1 MFHGDLMTLKFRVIF
16 VLALLSSVLMIAWR
30 LFVPID
36 AFQKSAPIIVDISKS
51 RSPIKNNTPPVFQ
64 EKLPLPAVVPTA
76 QIIVPTMVSLPKAEP
91 TPQIIAPTKEIE
103 LVNLEL
109 PLPSQAKANSYSAP
123 SYSNNVNTNKEVLPR
138 PKDKT
143 VNEKTESVTAPLFP
157 IFPGTESKKTNTFL
171 KTFQKA
177 DRNSINATKVF
188 QEKKTIQVEILAPQ
202 VNTSVNADPNVV
214 KPSPK
219 IISSHKEIKLLN
231 QNVGMPLNTTF
242 ENYPIQNN
250 NNDLID
256 KTEAPSAPDDKTVN
270 EKTGIATATLFP
282 IFPATESK
290 KTDGLP
296 IPYLME
302 DPNVINAGHNHQI
315 TLGIDGEI
323 ILVQGCSSCGK
334 GTIGSGGGLGAGGSH
349 LSGGA
354 VNCGPEGCTP
364 GRHNCYPW
372 EHNKTFAGRMAGA
385 MYEALCC
392 PDPCYEGKWIP
403 LADSAFYSDSIRP
416 ISQQK
421 LRWDI
426 GRNLVNP
433 TRNAYMFAPN
443 PIFPYPVQSL
453 NYNDVYIST
462 EIATGGFSILSD
474 ISYRTLSIDPSEGG
488 GAFGDMMIGTKSL
501 LFDTE
506 LIQIAMEFKTFLPTG
521 NFTAGFGT
529 GHVSLEPSLLVCLK
543 LKEKTYLQGQVSE
556 WIPLGSTTPPVG
568 TAGSLLHA
576 HLSLN
581 HVLHE
586 VNPDIPIIGT
596 LEYSGYYF
604 QAGGNQ
610 DVSSIPTG
618 SITTSSSTTPATN
631 NFYASSSSG
640 SSSGTSVTTPSL
652 PFSNSSGI
660 SYQYIG
666 PGLRMFMGSHY
677 DMGVGA
683 QFALSGNNRFAEQ
696 LYRVEFRLRY

>member
-1 MFHGDLMTLKFRVIF
+1 MTLKFRVIF
-16 VLALLSSVLMIAWR
+16 VLVLLSSVLMIAWR
-30 LFVPID
+30 LFAPID
-36 AFQKSAPIIVDISKS
+36 AFQKSAPLIVDISKS

-64 EKLPLPAVVPTA
+64 EKLPLPAVVPA
-76 QIIVPTMVSLPKAEP
+76 VQIIVPPIVTLLKVEP
-91 TPQIIAPTKEIE
+91 IPQIIEPTKKIE

-123 SYSNNVNTNKEVLPR
+123 SYSNNVITNKEVLPR
-138 PKDKT
+138 PEDKAAS
-143 VNEKTESVTAPLFP
+143 EKTELVTAP
-157 IFPGTESKKTNTFL
+157 
-171 KTFQKA
+171 
-177 DRNSINATKVF
+177 
-188 QEKKTIQVEILAPQ
+188 
-202 VNTSVNADPNVV
+202 
-214 KPSPK
+214 
-219 IISSHKEIKLLN
+219 
-231 QNVGMPLNTTF
+231 
-242 ENYPIQNN
+242 
-250 NNDLID
+250 
-256 KTEAPSAPDDKTVN
+256 
-270 EKTGIATATLFP
+270 LFP

-296 IPYLME
+296 TPFLME

-315 TLGIDGEI
+315 TLGADGEI

-349 LSGGA
+349 LSGGSA
-354 VNCGPEGCTP
+354 TCGPEGCTP

-443 PIFPYPVQSL
+443 PIFPYPVKSL

-610 DVSSIPTG
+610 DVSTIPTG
-618 SITTSSSTTPATN
+618 SSSTSSSSTTPATN

-652 PFSNSSGI
+652 PFSYSSGI

>member
-1 MFHGDLMTLKFRVIF
+1 MTLKFRIIF
-16 VLALLSSVLMIAWR
+16 VLVLLSSVLMIAWR
-30 LFVPID
+30 IFAPID
-36 AFQKSAPIIVDISKS
+36 AFQKSAPLIVDISKS

-64 EKLPLPAVVPTA
+64 EKLPLTAVVPAT

-91 TPQIIAPTKEIE
+91 IPQIIEPTKKIE

-123 SYSNNVNTNKEVLPR
+123 SYSNKVITNKEVLPR
-138 PKDKT
+138 PKEKT
-143 VNEKTESVTAPLFP
+143 VNEKTELVTAP
-157 IFPGTESKKTNTFL
+157 
-171 KTFQKA
+171 
-177 DRNSINATKVF
+177 
-188 QEKKTIQVEILAPQ
+188 
-202 VNTSVNADPNVV
+202 
-214 KPSPK
+214 
-219 IISSHKEIKLLN
+219 
-231 QNVGMPLNTTF
+231 
-242 ENYPIQNN
+242 
-250 NNDLID
+250 
-256 KTEAPSAPDDKTVN
+256 
-270 EKTGIATATLFP
+270 LFP

>member
-1 MFHGDLMTLKFRVIF
+1 MTLKFRVIF
-16 VLALLSSVLMIAWR
+16 VLVLLSSVLMIAWR
-30 LFVPID
+30 LFAPID
-36 AFQKSAPIIVDISKS
+36 AFQKSAPLIVDISKS

-64 EKLPLPAVVPTA
+64 EKLPLPAVVPAA
-76 QIIVPTMVSLPKAEP
+76 QIIVPPIVTLLKVEP
-91 TPQIIAPTKEIE
+91 IPQIIEPTKKIE

-109 PLPSQAKANSYSAP
+109 PLPSTAKANSYSAP
-123 SYSNNVNTNKEVLPR
+123 SYSNNVITNKEVLPR
-138 PKDKT
+138 PEDKAAS
-143 VNEKTESVTAPLFP
+143 EKTELVTAP
-157 IFPGTESKKTNTFL
+157 
-171 KTFQKA
+171 
-177 DRNSINATKVF
+177 
-188 QEKKTIQVEILAPQ
+188 
-202 VNTSVNADPNVV
+202 
-214 KPSPK
+214 
-219 IISSHKEIKLLN
+219 
-231 QNVGMPLNTTF
+231 
-242 ENYPIQNN
+242 
-250 NNDLID
+250 
-256 KTEAPSAPDDKTVN
+256 
-270 EKTGIATATLFP
+270 LFP

-296 IPYLME
+296 TPFLME

-315 TLGIDGEI
+315 TLGADGEI

-349 LSGGA
+349 FSGGG

-421 LRWDI
+421 LRLDI

-453 NYNDVYIST
+453 NYNDVYLST
-462 EIATGGFSILSD
+462 EIATGGFSVLSD

-521 NFTAGFGT
+521 NFTRGFGT

-586 VNPDIPIIGT
+586 V
-596 LEYSGYYF
+596 
-604 QAGGNQ
+604 
-610 DVSSIPTG
+610 
-618 SITTSSSTTPATN
+618 
-631 NFYASSSSG
+631 
-640 SSSGTSVTTPSL
+640 
-652 PFSNSSGI
+652 
-660 SYQYIG
+660 
-666 PGLRMFMGSHY
+666 
-677 DMGVGA
+677 
-683 QFALSGNNRFAEQ
+683 
-696 LYRVEFRLRY
+696 

>member
-1 MFHGDLMTLKFRVIF
+1 MTLKFRVIF
-16 VLALLSSVLMIAWR
+16 VLVLLSSVLMIAWR
-30 LFVPID
+30 LFAPID
-36 AFQKSAPIIVDISKS
+36 AVQKSAPLIVDISKS

-64 EKLPLPAVVPTA
+64 EKLPLPAVVPAA
-76 QIIVPTMVSLPKAEP
+76 QIIVPPIVTLLKVEP
-91 TPQIIAPTKEIE
+91 IPQIIEPTKKIE

-123 SYSNNVNTNKEVLPR
+123 SYSNNVITNKEVLPR
-138 PKDKT
+138 PKEKA
-143 VNEKTESVTAPLFP
+143 VNEKTELVTAPLFP
-157 IFPGTESKKTNTFL
+157 IFP
-171 KTFQKA
+171 A
-177 DRNSINATKVF
+177 I
-188 QEKKTIQVEILAPQ
+188 
-202 VNTSVNADPNVV
+202 
-214 KPSPK
+214 
-219 IISSHKEIKLLN
+219 
-231 QNVGMPLNTTF
+231 
-242 ENYPIQNN
+242 
-250 NNDLID
+250 
-256 KTEAPSAPDDKTVN
+256 
-270 EKTGIATATLFP
+270 
-282 IFPATESK
+282 ESK

-296 IPYLME
+296 TPFLME

-315 TLGIDGEI
+315 TLGADGEI

-349 LSGGA
+349 LSGGSA
-354 VNCGPEGCTP
+354 TCGPEGCTP

-443 PIFPYPVQSL
+443 PIFPYPVKSL

-610 DVSSIPTG
+610 DVSTIPTG
-618 SITTSSSTTPATN
+618 SSSTSSSTTPATN

-652 PFSNSSGI
+652 PFSYSSGI

>member
-1 MFHGDLMTLKFRVIF
+1 
-16 VLALLSSVLMIAWR
+16 MIAWR
-30 LFVPID
+30 LFAPID
-36 AFQKSAPIIVDISKS
+36 AFQKSAPIFVDISKS

-64 EKLPLPAVVPTA
+64 EKLPLPDVVPAA
-76 QIIVPTMVSLPKAEP
+76 QIIVPTMVILPKVEP
-91 TPQIIAPTKEIE
+91 IPQIIEPTKKIE

-123 SYSNNVNTNKEVLPR
+123 SYSNNVITNKEVLPR
-138 PKDKT
+138 PKEKA
-143 VNEKTESVTAPLFP
+143 VNEKTELVTAPLFP
-157 IFPGTESKKTNTFL
+157 IFP
-171 KTFQKA
+171 A
-177 DRNSINATKVF
+177 I
-188 QEKKTIQVEILAPQ
+188 
-202 VNTSVNADPNVV
+202 
-214 KPSPK
+214 
-219 IISSHKEIKLLN
+219 
-231 QNVGMPLNTTF
+231 
-242 ENYPIQNN
+242 
-250 NNDLID
+250 
-256 KTEAPSAPDDKTVN
+256 
-270 EKTGIATATLFP
+270 
-282 IFPATESK
+282 ESK

-296 IPYLME
+296 TPFLME

-315 TLGIDGEI
+315 TLGADGEI

-349 LSGGA
+349 LSGGSA
-354 VNCGPEGCTP
+354 TCGPEGCTP

-610 DVSSIPTG
+610 DVSTIPTG
-618 SITTSSSTTPATN
+618 SSSTSSSSTTPATN

-652 PFSNSSGI
+652 PFSYSSGI

>member
-1 MFHGDLMTLKFRVIF
+1 VFHGDLMTLKFRVIF
-16 VLALLSSVLMIAWR
+16 VLVLLSSVLMIAWR
-30 LFVPID
+30 LFAPID
-36 AFQKSAPIIVDISKS
+36 AVQKSALLIVDISKS

-64 EKLPLPAVVPTA
+64 EKLTLPAVVPAA

-103 LVNLEL
+103 LVNLKL

-123 SYSNNVNTNKEVLPR
+123 SYSNNVIANKEVLPR
-138 PKDKT
+138 PKEKAA
-143 VNEKTESVTAPLFP
+143 NEKTELVTAPLFP
-157 IFPGTESKKTNTFL
+157 IFPGTESKKT
-171 KTFQKA
+171 
-177 DRNSINATKVF
+177 
-188 QEKKTIQVEILAPQ
+188 
-202 VNTSVNADPNVV
+202 
-214 KPSPK
+214 
-219 IISSHKEIKLLN
+219 
-231 QNVGMPLNTTF
+231 
-242 ENYPIQNN
+242 
-250 NNDLID
+250 
-256 KTEAPSAPDDKTVN
+256 
-270 EKTGIATATLFP
+270 
-282 IFPATESK
+282 
-290 KTDGLP
+290 DGLP
-296 IPYLME
+296 TPFLME

-315 TLGIDGEI
+315 TLGTDGEI

-349 LSGGA
+349 LSGGSST
-354 VNCGPEGCTP
+354 CGPEGCTP

-443 PIFPYPVQSL
+443 PIFPYPVKSL

-543 LKEKTYLQGQVSE
+543 LKEKTYLQGQISE

-610 DVSSIPTG
+610 DVSTIPTG
-618 SITTSSSTTPATN
+618 SISTSSSSTN
-631 NFYASSSSG
+631 SSTNDFYGSSSSSSSSSG
-640 SSSGTSVTTPSL
+640 TTSSIPVT
-652 PFSNSSGI
+652 NSSGI

>member
-1 MFHGDLMTLKFRVIF
+1 MTLKFRVIF
-16 VLALLSSVLMIAWR
+16 VLVLLSSVLMIAWR
-30 LFVPID
+30 LFAPID
-36 AFQKSAPIIVDISKS
+36 AFQKSAPIFVDISKS

-64 EKLPLPAVVPTA
+64 EKLPLPDVVPAA
-76 QIIVPTMVSLPKAEP
+76 QIIVPTMVILPKVEP
-91 TPQIIAPTKEIE
+91 IPQIIEPTKKIE

-123 SYSNNVNTNKEVLPR
+123 SYSNNVITNKEVLPR
-138 PKDKT
+138 PKEKA
-143 VNEKTESVTAPLFP
+143 VNEKTELVTAPLFP
-157 IFPGTESKKTNTFL
+157 IFP
-171 KTFQKA
+171 A
-177 DRNSINATKVF
+177 I
-188 QEKKTIQVEILAPQ
+188 
-202 VNTSVNADPNVV
+202 
-214 KPSPK
+214 
-219 IISSHKEIKLLN
+219 
-231 QNVGMPLNTTF
+231 
-242 ENYPIQNN
+242 
-250 NNDLID
+250 
-256 KTEAPSAPDDKTVN
+256 
-270 EKTGIATATLFP
+270 
-282 IFPATESK
+282 ESK

-296 IPYLME
+296 TPFLME

-315 TLGIDGEI
+315 TLGADGEI

-349 LSGGA
+349 LSGGSA
-354 VNCGPEGCTP
+354 TCGPEGCTP

-610 DVSSIPTG
+610 DVSTIPTG
-618 SITTSSSTTPATN
+618 SSSTSSSSTTPATN

-652 PFSNSSGI
+652 PFSYSSGI

>member
-1 MFHGDLMTLKFRVIF
+1 VFHGDLMTLKFRVIF
-16 VLALLSSVLMIAWR
+16 VLVLLSSVLMIAWR

-36 AFQKSAPIIVDISKS
+36 AFQKSAPIFVDISKS

-64 EKLPLPAVVPTA
+64 EKLPLPAVVPAA
-76 QIIVPTMVSLPKAEP
+76 QIIVPTMVSLPKAKP

-109 PLPSQAKANSYSAP
+109 PLPSQAKANSSSAP

-138 PKDKT
+138 PEDKAA
-143 VNEKTESVTAPLFP
+143 NEKTELVTAPLFP
-157 IFPGTESKKTNTFL
+157 IFP
-171 KTFQKA
+171 A
-177 DRNSINATKVF
+177 I
-188 QEKKTIQVEILAPQ
+188 
-202 VNTSVNADPNVV
+202 
-214 KPSPK
+214 
-219 IISSHKEIKLLN
+219 
-231 QNVGMPLNTTF
+231 
-242 ENYPIQNN
+242 
-250 NNDLID
+250 
-256 KTEAPSAPDDKTVN
+256 
-270 EKTGIATATLFP
+270 
-282 IFPATESK
+282 ESK

-296 IPYLME
+296 TPFLME

-315 TLGIDGEI
+315 TLGADGEI

-349 LSGGA
+349 LSGGSA
-354 VNCGPEGCTP
+354 TCGPEGCTP

-443 PIFPYPVQSL
+443 PIFPYPVKSL

-474 ISYRTLSIDPSEGG
+474 ISYRTLSIDPSQGG

-610 DVSSIPTG
+610 DVSTIPTG
-618 SITTSSSTTPATN
+618 SSSTSSSSTTPATN

-652 PFSNSSGI
+652 PFSYSSGI

>member
-1 MFHGDLMTLKFRVIF
+1 MTLKFRVIF
-16 VLALLSSVLMIAWR
+16 VLVLLSSVLMIAWR
-30 LFVPID
+30 LFAPID
-36 AFQKSAPIIVDISKS
+36 AFQKSAPIFVDISKS

-64 EKLPLPAVVPTA
+64 EKLPLPAVVPAA
-76 QIIVPTMVSLPKAEP
+76 QIIVPTMVILPKVEP
-91 TPQIIAPTKEIE
+91 IPQIIEPTKKIE

-123 SYSNNVNTNKEVLPR
+123 SYSNKVITNKEVLPR
-138 PKDKT
+138 PKEKA
-143 VNEKTESVTAPLFP
+143 VNEKTELVTAPLFP
-157 IFPGTESKKTNTFL
+157 
-171 KTFQKA
+171 
-177 DRNSINATKVF
+177 V
-188 QEKKTIQVEILAPQ
+188 
-202 VNTSVNADPNVV
+202 
-214 KPSPK
+214 
-219 IISSHKEIKLLN
+219 
-231 QNVGMPLNTTF
+231 
-242 ENYPIQNN
+242 
-250 NNDLID
+250 
-256 KTEAPSAPDDKTVN
+256 
-270 EKTGIATATLFP
+270 
-282 IFPATESK
+282 FPAIESK

-296 IPYLME
+296 TPFLME

-315 TLGIDGEI
+315 TLGADGEI

-349 LSGGA
+349 LSGGSA
-354 VNCGPEGCTP
+354 TCGPEGCTP

-453 NYNDVYIST
+453 NYNDVYLST

-610 DVSSIPTG
+610 DVSTIPTG
-618 SITTSSSTTPATN
+618 SSSTSSSSTTPATN

-652 PFSNSSGI
+652 PFSYSSGI

>member
-1 MFHGDLMTLKFRVIF
+1 MTLKFRVIF
-16 VLALLSSVLMIAWR
+16 VLVLLSSVLMIAWR
-30 LFVPID
+30 LFAPID
-36 AFQKSAPIIVDISKS
+36 AFQKSAPLIVDISKS
-51 RSPIKNNTPPVFQ
+51 RPPIKNNTPPVFK
-64 EKLPLPAVVPTA
+64 EKLPPPAVVPTA

-91 TPQIIAPTKEIE
+91 TPQIIAPSKEIE

-109 PLPSQAKANSYSAP
+109 PLPSQAKANSASEP
-123 SYSNNVNTNKEVLPR
+123 SYSDNLIANNEVLPR
-138 PKDKT
+138 PEDKA
-143 VNEKTESVTAPLFP
+143 VYEKTELVTGP
-157 IFPGTESKKTNTFL
+157 
-171 KTFQKA
+171 
-177 DRNSINATKVF
+177 
-188 QEKKTIQVEILAPQ
+188 
-202 VNTSVNADPNVV
+202 
-214 KPSPK
+214 
-219 IISSHKEIKLLN
+219 
-231 QNVGMPLNTTF
+231 
-242 ENYPIQNN
+242 
-250 NNDLID
+250 
-256 KTEAPSAPDDKTVN
+256 
-270 EKTGIATATLFP
+270 LFP

-296 IPYLME
+296 TPFLME

-315 TLGIDGEI
+315 TLGADGEI

-349 LSGGA
+349 LSGGSA
-354 VNCGPEGCTP
+354 TCGPEGCTP

-474 ISYRTLSIDPSEGG
+474 ISYRTLSINPSEGG

-521 NFTAGFGT
+521 NFTSGYGT
-529 GHVSLEPSLLVCLK
+529 GHVSLEPSLLACLK
-543 LKEKTYLQGQVSE
+543 LKEKTYLQGQISE
-556 WIPLGSTTPPVG
+556 WIPFGSTTPPVG
-568 TAGSLLHA
+568 TAGSLLHT

-596 LEYSGYYF
+596 LEYTGYYF

-610 DVSSIPTG
+610 DVTSIPSTG
-618 SITTSSSTTPATN
+618 SSTSSTNSSTN
-631 NFYASSSSG
+631 NFYGSSSSSSSSSSSG
-640 SSSGTSVTTPSL
+640 TASL
-652 PFSNSSGI
+652 PITYSSGI

>member
-1 MFHGDLMTLKFRVIF
+1 
-16 VLALLSSVLMIAWR
+16 
-30 LFVPID
+30 
-36 AFQKSAPIIVDISKS
+36 
-51 RSPIKNNTPPVFQ
+51 
-64 EKLPLPAVVPTA
+64 
-76 QIIVPTMVSLPKAEP
+76 
-91 TPQIIAPTKEIE
+91 
-103 LVNLEL
+103 
-109 PLPSQAKANSYSAP
+109 
-123 SYSNNVNTNKEVLPR
+123 
-138 PKDKT
+138 
-143 VNEKTESVTAPLFP
+143 
-157 IFPGTESKKTNTFL
+157 
-171 KTFQKA
+171 
-177 DRNSINATKVF
+177 
-188 QEKKTIQVEILAPQ
+188 
-202 VNTSVNADPNVV
+202 
-214 KPSPK
+214 
-219 IISSHKEIKLLN
+219 
-231 QNVGMPLNTTF
+231 
-242 ENYPIQNN
+242 
-250 NNDLID
+250 
-256 KTEAPSAPDDKTVN
+256 
-270 EKTGIATATLFP
+270 
-282 IFPATESK
+282 
-290 KTDGLP
+290 
-296 IPYLME
+296 
-302 DPNVINAGHNHQI
+302 
-315 TLGIDGEI
+315 
-323 ILVQGCSSCGK
+323 
-334 GTIGSGGGLGAGGSH
+334 
-349 LSGGA
+349 
-354 VNCGPEGCTP
+354 
-364 GRHNCYPW
+364 
-372 EHNKTFAGRMAGA
+372 MAGA

-443 PIFPYPVQSL
+443 PIFPYQVKSL

-543 LKEKTYLQGQVSE
+543 LKEKTYLQGQISE

-610 DVSSIPTG
+610 DVSTIPTG
-618 SITTSSSTTPATN
+618 SISTSSSSTN
-631 NFYASSSSG
+631 SSTNDFYGSSSSSSSSSG
-640 SSSGTSVTTPSL
+640 TTSSIPVT
-652 PFSNSSGI
+652 NSSGI

>member
-1 MFHGDLMTLKFRVIF
+1 MPIIFSVQDWFKGDLMTLKFIVIF
-16 VLALLSSVLMIAWR
+16 VLVLLSSVLMIAWR
-30 LFVPID
+30 IFAPID
-36 AFQKSAPIIVDISKS
+36 AVQESEPSIVDISENC
-51 RSPIKNNTPPVFQ
+51 SPIKNNTPMVFQ
-64 EKLPLPAVVPTA
+64 EELPILALVPTA
-76 QIIVPTMVSLPKAEP
+76 QIIIPPMLSLPKAKSIS
-91 TPQIIAPTKEIE
+91 QIIAPSKEID
-103 LVNLEL
+103 LVNLKF
-109 PLPSQAKANSYSAP
+109 PSLSIANANNYSAP
-123 SYSNNVNTNKEVLPR
+123 SYSNNLNANNEVLPR
-138 PKDKT
+138 LEDNAT
-143 VNEKTESVTAPLFP
+143 NEKIGLVTVPLFP
-157 IFPGTESKKTNTFL
+157 IFPGTESKKTDGFL
-171 KTFQKA
+171 T
-177 DRNSINATKVF
+177 
-188 QEKKTIQVEILAPQ
+188 
-202 VNTSVNADPNVV
+202 
-214 KPSPK
+214 
-219 IISSHKEIKLLN
+219 
-231 QNVGMPLNTTF
+231 
-242 ENYPIQNN
+242 
-250 NNDLID
+250 
-256 KTEAPSAPDDKTVN
+256 
-270 EKTGIATATLFP
+270 TLF
-282 IFPATESK
+282 
-290 KTDGLP
+290 
-296 IPYLME
+296 LME
-302 DPNVINAGHNHQI
+302 DPKVVNASHNHQI
-315 TLGIDGEI
+315 TLGTDGEI

-334 GTIGSGGGLGAGGSH
+334 GTIGSGGGMGAGGSH
-349 LSGGA
+349 LSGGP
-354 VNCGPEGCTP
+354 VTCGPEGCTP

-421 LRWDI
+421 LRLDI

-453 NYNDVYIST
+453 NYNDVYLST

-474 ISYRTLSIDPSEGG
+474 ISYRTLSINPSEGG

-521 NFTAGFGT
+521 NFTSGYGT
-529 GHVSLEPSLLVCLK
+529 GHVSLEPSLLACLK
-543 LKEKTYLQGQVSE
+543 LKEKTYLQGQISE

-596 LEYSGYYF
+596 LEYTGYYF

-618 SITTSSSTTPATN
+618 GSTTSSSTTPTTN
-631 NFYASSSSG
+631 NFYGSSSSG
-640 SSSGTSVTTPSL
+640 SSSSSSGSAPAL
-652 PFSNSSGI
+652 PFSNSSGV

>member
-1 MFHGDLMTLKFRVIF
+1 VFHGDLMTLKFRVIF
-16 VLALLSSVLMIAWR
+16 VLVLLSSVLMIAWR
-30 LFVPID
+30 LFAPID
-36 AFQKSAPIIVDISKS
+36 AVQKSALLIVDISKS

-64 EKLPLPAVVPTA
+64 EKLTLPAVVPAA

-103 LVNLEL
+103 LVNLKL

-123 SYSNNVNTNKEVLPR
+123 SYSNNVIANKEVLPR
-138 PKDKT
+138 PKEKAA
-143 VNEKTESVTAPLFP
+143 NEKTELVTAPLFP
-157 IFPGTESKKTNTFL
+157 IFPGTESKKT
-171 KTFQKA
+171 
-177 DRNSINATKVF
+177 
-188 QEKKTIQVEILAPQ
+188 
-202 VNTSVNADPNVV
+202 
-214 KPSPK
+214 
-219 IISSHKEIKLLN
+219 
-231 QNVGMPLNTTF
+231 
-242 ENYPIQNN
+242 
-250 NNDLID
+250 
-256 KTEAPSAPDDKTVN
+256 
-270 EKTGIATATLFP
+270 
-282 IFPATESK
+282 
-290 KTDGLP
+290 DGLP
-296 IPYLME
+296 TPFLME

-315 TLGIDGEI
+315 TLGTDGEI

-349 LSGGA
+349 LSGGSA
-354 VNCGPEGCTP
+354 TCGPEGCTP

-443 PIFPYPVQSL
+443 PIFPYPVKSL

-610 DVSSIPTG
+610 DVSTIPTG
-618 SITTSSSTTPATN
+618 SISTSSSSTN
-631 NFYASSSSG
+631 SSTNDFYGSSSSSSSSSG
-640 SSSGTSVTTPSL
+640 TTSSIPVT
-652 PFSNSSGI
+652 NSSGI

>member
-1 MFHGDLMTLKFRVIF
+1 MTLKFIVIF
-16 VLALLSSVLMIAWR
+16 VLVLLSSVLMIAWR
-30 LFVPID
+30 IFAPID
-36 AFQKSAPIIVDISKS
+36 AVQENEPLIVDISEN
-51 RSPIKNNTPPVFQ
+51 RSPIKNNTPAVFQ
-64 EKLPLPAVVPTA
+64 EKLPILAEVPTA
-76 QIIVPTMVSLPKAEP
+76 QIIVPATVSLPKAESVS
-91 TPQIIAPTKEIE
+91 QIIAPSKEID
-103 LVNLEL
+103 LVNLKFPTLSIENIN
-109 PLPSQAKANSYSAP
+109 KYSVP
-123 SYSNNVNTNKEVLPR
+123 SYSNILNANNEVLPS
-138 PKDKT
+138 PEDNA
-143 VNEKTESVTAPLFP
+143 VNEKTKLINAPLFP
-157 IFPGTESKKTNTFL
+157 IFL
-171 KTFQKA
+171 
-177 DRNSINATKVF
+177 
-188 QEKKTIQVEILAPQ
+188 
-202 VNTSVNADPNVV
+202 
-214 KPSPK
+214 
-219 IISSHKEIKLLN
+219 
-231 QNVGMPLNTTF
+231 
-242 ENYPIQNN
+242 
-250 NNDLID
+250 
-256 KTEAPSAPDDKTVN
+256 EA
-270 EKTGIATATLFP
+270 
-282 IFPATESK
+282 ESK
-290 KTDGLP
+290 KTDGFLTAP
-296 IPYLME
+296 FLME
-302 DPNVINAGHNHQI
+302 DPKVVNASHNHQI
-315 TLGIDGEI
+315 TLGTDGEI

-334 GTIGSGGGLGAGGSH
+334 GTIGSGGGMGAGGSH
-349 LSGGA
+349 LSGGPVA
-354 VNCGPEGCTP
+354 CGPEGCTP

-421 LRWDI
+421 LRLDI

-443 PIFPYPVQSL
+443 PIFPYPVNSL
-453 NYNDVYIST
+453 NYNDVYLST

-474 ISYRTLSIDPSEGG
+474 ISYRTLSINPSEGG

-521 NFTAGFGT
+521 NFTSGYGT
-529 GHVSLEPSLLVCLK
+529 GHVSLEPSLLACLK
-543 LKEKTYLQGQVSE
+543 LKEKTYLQGQISE

-596 LEYSGYYF
+596 LEYTGYYF

-618 SITTSSSTTPATN
+618 GSTTSSSATPTTN
-631 NFYASSSSG
+631 NFYGSSSSG
-640 SSSGTSVTTPSL
+640 SSSSSSGSAPAL
-652 PFSNSSGI
+652 PFSNSSGV

-683 QFALSGNNRFAEQ
+683 QFALSGDNRFAEQ

>member
-16 VLALLSSVLMIAWR
+16 VLVLLSSVLMIAWR

-36 AFQKSAPIIVDISKS
+36 AFQKSAPLIVDISKS

-64 EKLPLPAVVPTA
+64 EKLTLPAVVPAA
-76 QIIVPTMVSLPKAEP
+76 QIIVPTMVILPKVEP
-91 TPQIIAPTKEIE
+91 IPQIIEPTKKIE

-123 SYSNNVNTNKEVLPR
+123 SYSNKVITNKEVLPR
-138 PKDKT
+138 PKEKA
-143 VNEKTESVTAPLFP
+143 VNEKTELVTAPLFP
-157 IFPGTESKKTNTFL
+157 IFP
-171 KTFQKA
+171 A
-177 DRNSINATKVF
+177 I
-188 QEKKTIQVEILAPQ
+188 
-202 VNTSVNADPNVV
+202 
-214 KPSPK
+214 
-219 IISSHKEIKLLN
+219 
-231 QNVGMPLNTTF
+231 
-242 ENYPIQNN
+242 
-250 NNDLID
+250 
-256 KTEAPSAPDDKTVN
+256 
-270 EKTGIATATLFP
+270 
-282 IFPATESK
+282 ESK

-296 IPYLME
+296 TPFLME

-315 TLGIDGEI
+315 TLGADGEI

-349 LSGGA
+349 LSGGSA
-354 VNCGPEGCTP
+354 TCGPEGCTP

-443 PIFPYPVQSL
+443 PIFPYPVKSL

-610 DVSSIPTG
+610 DVSTIPTG
-618 SITTSSSTTPATN
+618 SSSTSSSSTTPATN

-640 SSSGTSVTTPSL
+640 SSSSSSGTTSSI
-652 PFSNSSGI
+652 PFSYSSGI

>member
-1 MFHGDLMTLKFRVIF
+1 MTLKFRVIF
-16 VLALLSSVLMIAWR
+16 VLVLLSSVLMIAWR
-30 LFVPID
+30 LFAPID
-36 AFQKSAPIIVDISKS
+36 AFQKSAPLIVDISKS

-64 EKLPLPAVVPTA
+64 EKLPLPAVVPA
-76 QIIVPTMVSLPKAEP
+76 VQIIVPPIVTLLKVEP
-91 TPQIIAPTKEIE
+91 IPQIIEPTKKIE

-123 SYSNNVNTNKEVLPR
+123 SYSNNVITNKEVLPR
-138 PKDKT
+138 PEDKAAS
-143 VNEKTESVTAPLFP
+143 EKTELVTAP
-157 IFPGTESKKTNTFL
+157 
-171 KTFQKA
+171 
-177 DRNSINATKVF
+177 
-188 QEKKTIQVEILAPQ
+188 
-202 VNTSVNADPNVV
+202 
-214 KPSPK
+214 
-219 IISSHKEIKLLN
+219 
-231 QNVGMPLNTTF
+231 
-242 ENYPIQNN
+242 
-250 NNDLID
+250 
-256 KTEAPSAPDDKTVN
+256 
-270 EKTGIATATLFP
+270 LFP

-296 IPYLME
+296 TPFLME

-315 TLGIDGEI
+315 TLGADGEI

-349 LSGGA
+349 FSGGG

-421 LRWDI
+421 LRLDI

-453 NYNDVYIST
+453 NYNDVYLST
-462 EIATGGFSILSD
+462 EIATGGFSVLSD

-610 DVSSIPTG
+610 DVSTIPTG
-618 SITTSSSTTPATN
+618 SSSTSSSSSSTTPATN

-652 PFSNSSGI
+652 PFSYSSGI

>member
-1 MFHGDLMTLKFRVIF
+1 MTLKFRVIF
-16 VLALLSSVLMIAWR
+16 VLVLLSSVLMIAWR
-30 LFVPID
+30 LFAPID
-36 AFQKSAPIIVDISKS
+36 AVQKSVPLIVDISKS

-64 EKLPLPAVVPTA
+64 EKLTLPAVVPAA
-76 QIIVPTMVSLPKAEP
+76 QIIVPPIVTLLKVEP
-91 TPQIIAPTKEIE
+91 IPQIIEPTKKIE

-123 SYSNNVNTNKEVLPR
+123 SYSNNVITNKEVLPR
-138 PKDKT
+138 PEDKAAS
-143 VNEKTESVTAPLFP
+143 EKTELVTAP
-157 IFPGTESKKTNTFL
+157 
-171 KTFQKA
+171 
-177 DRNSINATKVF
+177 
-188 QEKKTIQVEILAPQ
+188 
-202 VNTSVNADPNVV
+202 
-214 KPSPK
+214 
-219 IISSHKEIKLLN
+219 
-231 QNVGMPLNTTF
+231 
-242 ENYPIQNN
+242 
-250 NNDLID
+250 
-256 KTEAPSAPDDKTVN
+256 
-270 EKTGIATATLFP
+270 LFP

-296 IPYLME
+296 TPFLME

-315 TLGIDGEI
+315 TLGADGEI

-349 LSGGA
+349 LSGGSA
-354 VNCGPEGCTP
+354 TCGPEGCTP

-443 PIFPYPVQSL
+443 PIFPYPVKSL

-652 PFSNSSGI
+652 PFSYSSGI

>member
-1 MFHGDLMTLKFRVIF
+1 VFHGDLMTLKFRVIF
-16 VLALLSSVLMIAWR
+16 VLVLLSSVLMIAWR
-30 LFVPID
+30 LFAPID
-36 AFQKSAPIIVDISKS
+36 AVQKSAPLIVDISKS

-64 EKLPLPAVVPTA
+64 EKLTLPAVVPAA
-76 QIIVPTMVSLPKAEP
+76 QIIVPTMVILPKVEP
-91 TPQIIAPTKEIE
+91 IPQIIEPTKKIE

-123 SYSNNVNTNKEVLPR
+123 SYSNKVITNKEVLPR
-138 PKDKT
+138 PKEKA
-143 VNEKTESVTAPLFP
+143 VNEKTELVTAPLFP
-157 IFPGTESKKTNTFL
+157 IFP
-171 KTFQKA
+171 A
-177 DRNSINATKVF
+177 I
-188 QEKKTIQVEILAPQ
+188 
-202 VNTSVNADPNVV
+202 
-214 KPSPK
+214 
-219 IISSHKEIKLLN
+219 
-231 QNVGMPLNTTF
+231 
-242 ENYPIQNN
+242 
-250 NNDLID
+250 
-256 KTEAPSAPDDKTVN
+256 
-270 EKTGIATATLFP
+270 
-282 IFPATESK
+282 ESK

-296 IPYLME
+296 TPFLME

-315 TLGIDGEI
+315 TLGADGEI

-349 LSGGA
+349 LSGGG

-443 PIFPYPVQSL
+443 PIFPYPVKSL

-610 DVSSIPTG
+610 DVSTIPTG

-652 PFSNSSGI
+652 PFSYSSGI

>member
-1 MFHGDLMTLKFRVIF
+1 MTLKFIVIF
-16 VLALLSSVLMIAWR
+16 VLVLLSSVLMIAWR
-30 LFVPID
+30 IFAPID
-36 AFQKSAPIIVDISKS
+36 AVQKSAPLIVDISKS
-51 RSPIKNNTPPVFQ
+51 RPPIKNNTPSVFQ

-76 QIIVPTMVSLPKAEP
+76 QIIVSKMVSPSKAEPTAQIIVPTMVSPSKAEPTAQIIVSKMVSPSKAEPTAQIIVSKMVSLPKAEP
-91 TPQIIAPTKEIE
+91 TPQIIASSKEIE

-109 PLPSQAKANSYSAP
+109 PLPSQAKANSASEP
-123 SYSNNVNTNKEVLPR
+123 SYSDNLIANNEVLPR
-138 PKDKT
+138 PEDKAA
-143 VNEKTESVTAPLFP
+143 NEKTELVTAP
-157 IFPGTESKKTNTFL
+157 
-171 KTFQKA
+171 
-177 DRNSINATKVF
+177 
-188 QEKKTIQVEILAPQ
+188 
-202 VNTSVNADPNVV
+202 
-214 KPSPK
+214 
-219 IISSHKEIKLLN
+219 
-231 QNVGMPLNTTF
+231 
-242 ENYPIQNN
+242 
-250 NNDLID
+250 
-256 KTEAPSAPDDKTVN
+256 
-270 EKTGIATATLFP
+270 LFP

-296 IPYLME
+296 IPFLIE

-315 TLGIDGEI
+315 TLGADGEI

-334 GTIGSGGGLGAGGSH
+334 GTIGSGGGMGAGGSH
-349 LSGGA
+349 LSGGP
-354 VNCGPEGCTP
+354 VTCGPEGCTP

-421 LRWDI
+421 LRLDI

-443 PIFPYPVQSL
+443 PIFPYPVNSL
-453 NYNDVYIST
+453 NYNDVYLST

-474 ISYRTLSIDPSEGG
+474 ISYRTLSINPSEGG

-521 NFTAGFGT
+521 NFTSGYGT
-529 GHVSLEPSLLVCLK
+529 GHVSLEPSLLACLK
-543 LKEKTYLQGQVSE
+543 LKEKTYLQGQISE

-596 LEYSGYYF
+596 LEYTGYYF

-610 DVSSIPTG
+610 DVTSIPTG
-618 SITTSSSTTPATN
+618 GSTTSSSATPTTN
-631 NFYASSSSG
+631 NFYGSSSSG
-640 SSSGTSVTTPSL
+640 SSSSSSGSAPAL
-652 PFSNSSGI
+652 PFSNSSGV

>member
-16 VLALLSSVLMIAWR
+16 VLVLLSSVLMIAWR
-30 LFVPID
+30 LFAPID
-36 AFQKSAPIIVDISKS
+36 AVQKSALLIVDISKS

-64 EKLPLPAVVPTA
+64 EKLTLPAVVPAA

-103 LVNLEL
+103 LVNLKL

-123 SYSNNVNTNKEVLPR
+123 SYSNNVIANKEVLPR
-138 PKDKT
+138 PKEKAA
-143 VNEKTESVTAPLFP
+143 NEKTELVTAPLFP
-157 IFPGTESKKTNTFL
+157 IFPGTESKKT
-171 KTFQKA
+171 
-177 DRNSINATKVF
+177 
-188 QEKKTIQVEILAPQ
+188 
-202 VNTSVNADPNVV
+202 
-214 KPSPK
+214 
-219 IISSHKEIKLLN
+219 
-231 QNVGMPLNTTF
+231 
-242 ENYPIQNN
+242 
-250 NNDLID
+250 
-256 KTEAPSAPDDKTVN
+256 
-270 EKTGIATATLFP
+270 
-282 IFPATESK
+282 
-290 KTDGLP
+290 DGLP
-296 IPYLME
+296 TPFLME

-315 TLGIDGEI
+315 TLGTDGEI

-349 LSGGA
+349 LSGGSA
-354 VNCGPEGCTP
+354 TCGPEGCTP

-443 PIFPYPVQSL
+443 PIFPYQVKSL

-610 DVSSIPTG
+610 DVSTIPTG
-618 SITTSSSTTPATN
+618 SISTSSSSTN
-631 NFYASSSSG
+631 SSTNDFYGSSSSSSSSSG
-640 SSSGTSVTTPSL
+640 TTSSIPVT
-652 PFSNSSGI
+652 NSSGI

>member
-1 MFHGDLMTLKFRVIF
+1 MTLKFRVIF
-16 VLALLSSVLMIAWR
+16 VLVLLSSVLMIAWR

-36 AFQKSAPIIVDISKS
+36 AFQKSAPLIVDISKS

-64 EKLPLPAVVPTA
+64 EKLTLPAVVPAA
-76 QIIVPTMVSLPKAEP
+76 QIIVPTMVILPKVEP
-91 TPQIIAPTKEIE
+91 IPQIIEPTKKIE

-123 SYSNNVNTNKEVLPR
+123 SYSNKVITNKEVLPR
-138 PKDKT
+138 PKEKA
-143 VNEKTESVTAPLFP
+143 VNEKTELVTAPLFP
-157 IFPGTESKKTNTFL
+157 IFP
-171 KTFQKA
+171 A
-177 DRNSINATKVF
+177 I
-188 QEKKTIQVEILAPQ
+188 
-202 VNTSVNADPNVV
+202 
-214 KPSPK
+214 
-219 IISSHKEIKLLN
+219 
-231 QNVGMPLNTTF
+231 
-242 ENYPIQNN
+242 
-250 NNDLID
+250 
-256 KTEAPSAPDDKTVN
+256 
-270 EKTGIATATLFP
+270 
-282 IFPATESK
+282 ESK

-296 IPYLME
+296 TPFLME

-315 TLGIDGEI
+315 TLGADGEI

-349 LSGGA
+349 LSGGSA
-354 VNCGPEGCTP
+354 TCGPEGCTP

-443 PIFPYPVQSL
+443 PIFPYPVKSL

-610 DVSSIPTG
+610 DVSTIPTG
-618 SITTSSSTTPATN
+618 SSSTSSSSTTPATN

-640 SSSGTSVTTPSL
+640 SSSSSSGTTSSI
-652 PFSNSSGI
+652 PFSYSSGI

>member
-1 MFHGDLMTLKFRVIF
+1 MTLKFRVIF
-16 VLALLSSVLMIAWR
+16 VLVLLSSVLMIAWR
-30 LFVPID
+30 LFAPID
-36 AFQKSAPIIVDISKS
+36 AFQKSAPIFVDISKS

-64 EKLPLPAVVPTA
+64 EKLPLPAVVPAA
-76 QIIVPTMVSLPKAEP
+76 QIIVPTMVILPKVEP
-91 TPQIIAPTKEIE
+91 IPQIIEPTKKIE

-123 SYSNNVNTNKEVLPR
+123 SYSNNVITNKEVLPR
-138 PKDKT
+138 PKEKA
-143 VNEKTESVTAPLFP
+143 VNEKTELVTAPLFP
-157 IFPGTESKKTNTFL
+157 IFP
-171 KTFQKA
+171 A
-177 DRNSINATKVF
+177 I
-188 QEKKTIQVEILAPQ
+188 
-202 VNTSVNADPNVV
+202 
-214 KPSPK
+214 
-219 IISSHKEIKLLN
+219 
-231 QNVGMPLNTTF
+231 
-242 ENYPIQNN
+242 
-250 NNDLID
+250 
-256 KTEAPSAPDDKTVN
+256 
-270 EKTGIATATLFP
+270 
-282 IFPATESK
+282 ESK

-296 IPYLME
+296 TPFLME

-315 TLGIDGEI
+315 TLGADGEI

-349 LSGGA
+349 LSGGSA
-354 VNCGPEGCTP
+354 TCGPEGCTP

-453 NYNDVYIST
+453 NYNDVYLST

-610 DVSSIPTG
+610 DVSTIPTG
-618 SITTSSSTTPATN
+618 SSSTSSSTTPATN

-652 PFSNSSGI
+652 PFSYSSGI
-660 SYQYIG
+660 SYQYNIG

>member
-1 MFHGDLMTLKFRVIF
+1 MTLKFRVIF
-16 VLALLSSVLMIAWR
+16 VLVLLSSVLMIAWR
-30 LFVPID
+30 LFAPID
-36 AFQKSAPIIVDISKS
+36 AVQKSALLIVDISKS

-64 EKLPLPAVVPTA
+64 EKLTLPAVVPAA

-103 LVNLEL
+103 LVNLKL

-123 SYSNNVNTNKEVLPR
+123 SYSNNVIANKEVLPR
-138 PKDKT
+138 PKEKAA
-143 VNEKTESVTAPLFP
+143 NEKTELVTAPLFP
-157 IFPGTESKKTNTFL
+157 IFPGTESKKT
-171 KTFQKA
+171 
-177 DRNSINATKVF
+177 
-188 QEKKTIQVEILAPQ
+188 
-202 VNTSVNADPNVV
+202 
-214 KPSPK
+214 
-219 IISSHKEIKLLN
+219 
-231 QNVGMPLNTTF
+231 
-242 ENYPIQNN
+242 
-250 NNDLID
+250 
-256 KTEAPSAPDDKTVN
+256 
-270 EKTGIATATLFP
+270 
-282 IFPATESK
+282 
-290 KTDGLP
+290 DGLP
-296 IPYLME
+296 TPFLME

-315 TLGIDGEI
+315 TLGTDGEI

-349 LSGGA
+349 LSGGSA
-354 VNCGPEGCTP
+354 TCGPEGCTP

-443 PIFPYPVQSL
+443 PIFPYPVKSL

-543 LKEKTYLQGQVSE
+543 LKEKTYLQGQISE

-610 DVSSIPTG
+610 DVSTIPTG
-618 SITTSSSTTPATN
+618 SISTSSSSTN
-631 NFYASSSSG
+631 SSTNDFYGSSSSSSSSSG
-640 SSSGTSVTTPSL
+640 TTSSIPVT
-652 PFSNSSGI
+652 NSSGI

>member
-1 MFHGDLMTLKFRVIF
+1 
-16 VLALLSSVLMIAWR
+16 
-30 LFVPID
+30 
-36 AFQKSAPIIVDISKS
+36 
-51 RSPIKNNTPPVFQ
+51 
-64 EKLPLPAVVPTA
+64 
-76 QIIVPTMVSLPKAEP
+76 
-91 TPQIIAPTKEIE
+91 
-103 LVNLEL
+103 
-109 PLPSQAKANSYSAP
+109 
-123 SYSNNVNTNKEVLPR
+123 
-138 PKDKT
+138 
-143 VNEKTESVTAPLFP
+143 
-157 IFPGTESKKTNTFL
+157 
-171 KTFQKA
+171 
-177 DRNSINATKVF
+177 
-188 QEKKTIQVEILAPQ
+188 
-202 VNTSVNADPNVV
+202 
-214 KPSPK
+214 
-219 IISSHKEIKLLN
+219 
-231 QNVGMPLNTTF
+231 
-242 ENYPIQNN
+242 
-250 NNDLID
+250 
-256 KTEAPSAPDDKTVN
+256 
-270 EKTGIATATLFP
+270 
-282 IFPATESK
+282 
-290 KTDGLP
+290 
-296 IPYLME
+296 
-302 DPNVINAGHNHQI
+302 
-315 TLGIDGEI
+315 
-323 ILVQGCSSCGK
+323 
-334 GTIGSGGGLGAGGSH
+334 
-349 LSGGA
+349 
-354 VNCGPEGCTP
+354 
-364 GRHNCYPW
+364 
-372 EHNKTFAGRMAGA
+372 MAGA

-443 PIFPYPVQSL
+443 PIFPYQVKSL

-543 LKEKTYLQGQVSE
+543 LKEKTYLQGQISE

-610 DVSSIPTG
+610 DVSTIPTG
-618 SITTSSSTTPATN
+618 SISTSSSTNSSTN
-631 NFYASSSSG
+631 DFYGSSSSSSSSSG
-640 SSSGTSVTTPSL
+640 TTSSIPVT
-652 PFSNSSGI
+652 NSSGI

>member
-1 MFHGDLMTLKFRVIF
+1 
-16 VLALLSSVLMIAWR
+16 MIAWR
-30 LFVPID
+30 LFVPISSV
-36 AFQKSAPIIVDISKS
+36 QKSAPLIVDISKS
-51 RSPIKNNTPPVFQ
+51 RPPIKNNTPPVFK
-64 EKLPLPAVVPTA
+64 EKLPPPAVVPTA

-91 TPQIIAPTKEIE
+91 TPQIIATSKEIE

-109 PLPSQAKANSYSAP
+109 PLPSQAKANSASEP
-123 SYSNNVNTNKEVLPR
+123 SYSDNLIANNEVLPR
-138 PKDKT
+138 PEDKA
-143 VNEKTESVTAPLFP
+143 VYEKTELVTGP
-157 IFPGTESKKTNTFL
+157 
-171 KTFQKA
+171 
-177 DRNSINATKVF
+177 
-188 QEKKTIQVEILAPQ
+188 
-202 VNTSVNADPNVV
+202 
-214 KPSPK
+214 
-219 IISSHKEIKLLN
+219 
-231 QNVGMPLNTTF
+231 
-242 ENYPIQNN
+242 
-250 NNDLID
+250 
-256 KTEAPSAPDDKTVN
+256 
-270 EKTGIATATLFP
+270 LFP

-302 DPNVINAGHNHQI
+302 DSNVINAGHNHQI
-315 TLGIDGEI
+315 TLGADGEI

-349 LSGGA
+349 LSGGSA
-354 VNCGPEGCTP
+354 TCGPEGCTP

-474 ISYRTLSIDPSEGG
+474 ISYRTLSINPSEGG

-521 NFTAGFGT
+521 NFTSGYGT
-529 GHVSLEPSLLVCLK
+529 GHLSLEPSLLACLK
-543 LKEKTYLQGQVSE
+543 LKEKTYLQGQISE
-556 WIPLGSTTPPVG
+556 WIPFGSTTPPVG
-568 TAGSLLHA
+568 TAGSLLHT

-596 LEYSGYYF
+596 LEYTGYYF

-610 DVSSIPTG
+610 DVTSIPSTG
-618 SITTSSSTTPATN
+618 SSTSSTNSSTN
-631 NFYASSSSG
+631 NFYGSSSSSSSSSSSG
-640 SSSGTSVTTPSL
+640 TASL
-652 PFSNSSGI
+652 PITYSSGI

>member
-1 MFHGDLMTLKFRVIF
+1 MTLKFRVIF
-16 VLALLSSVLMIAWR
+16 VLVLFSSVLMIAWR
-30 LFVPID
+30 IFAPID
-36 AFQKSAPIIVDISKS
+36 AVQKSAPLIVDISKS
-51 RSPIKNNTPPVFQ
+51 RPPIKNNTPPVFK
-64 EKLPLPAVVPTA
+64 EKLPPPAVVPTA

-91 TPQIIAPTKEIE
+91 TPQIIAPSKEIE

-109 PLPSQAKANSYSAP
+109 PLPSQAKANSASEP
-123 SYSNNVNTNKEVLPR
+123 SYSDNLIANNEVLPR
-138 PKDKT
+138 PEDKA
-143 VNEKTESVTAPLFP
+143 VYEKTELVTGP
-157 IFPGTESKKTNTFL
+157 
-171 KTFQKA
+171 
-177 DRNSINATKVF
+177 
-188 QEKKTIQVEILAPQ
+188 
-202 VNTSVNADPNVV
+202 
-214 KPSPK
+214 
-219 IISSHKEIKLLN
+219 
-231 QNVGMPLNTTF
+231 
-242 ENYPIQNN
+242 
-250 NNDLID
+250 
-256 KTEAPSAPDDKTVN
+256 
-270 EKTGIATATLFP
+270 LFP

-296 IPYLME
+296 IPFLME

-315 TLGIDGEI
+315 TLGADGEI

-349 LSGGA
+349 LSGGSA
-354 VNCGPEGCTP
+354 TCGPEGCTP

-403 LADSAFYSDSIRP
+403 LADSAFYSDFIRP

-474 ISYRTLSIDPSEGG
+474 ISYRTLSINPSEGG

-521 NFTAGFGT
+521 NFTSGYGT
-529 GHVSLEPSLLVCLK
+529 GHVSLEPSLLACLK
-543 LKEKTYLQGQVSE
+543 LKEKTYLQGQISE
-556 WIPLGSTTPPVG
+556 WIPFGSTTPPVG
-568 TAGSLLHA
+568 TAGSLLHT

-596 LEYSGYYF
+596 LEYTGYYF

-610 DVSSIPTG
+610 DVTSIPSTG
-618 SITTSSSTTPATN
+618 SSTSSTNSSTN
-631 NFYASSSSG
+631 NFYGSSSSSSSSSSSG
-640 SSSGTSVTTPSL
+640 TASL
-652 PFSNSSGI
+652 PITYSSGI

>member
-1 MFHGDLMTLKFRVIF
+1 MTLKFRVIF
-16 VLALLSSVLMIAWR
+16 VLVLLSSVLMIAWR
-30 LFVPID
+30 LFAPID
-36 AFQKSAPIIVDISKS
+36 AFQKSAPIFVDISKS

-64 EKLPLPAVVPTA
+64 EKLPLPAVVPAA
-76 QIIVPTMVSLPKAEP
+76 QIIVPTMVILPKVEP
-91 TPQIIAPTKEIE
+91 IPQIIEPTKKIE

-123 SYSNNVNTNKEVLPR
+123 SYSNNVITNKEVLPR
-138 PKDKT
+138 PKEKA
-143 VNEKTESVTAPLFP
+143 VNEKTELVTAPLFP
-157 IFPGTESKKTNTFL
+157 IFP
-171 KTFQKA
+171 A
-177 DRNSINATKVF
+177 I
-188 QEKKTIQVEILAPQ
+188 
-202 VNTSVNADPNVV
+202 
-214 KPSPK
+214 
-219 IISSHKEIKLLN
+219 
-231 QNVGMPLNTTF
+231 
-242 ENYPIQNN
+242 
-250 NNDLID
+250 
-256 KTEAPSAPDDKTVN
+256 
-270 EKTGIATATLFP
+270 
-282 IFPATESK
+282 ESK

-296 IPYLME
+296 TPFLME

-315 TLGIDGEI
+315 TLGADGEI

-349 LSGGA
+349 LSGGSA
-354 VNCGPEGCTP
+354 TCGPEGCTP

-453 NYNDVYIST
+453 NYNDVYLST

-610 DVSSIPTG
+610 DVSTIPTG
-618 SITTSSSTTPATN
+618 SSSTSSSSTTPATN

-652 PFSNSSGI
+652 PFSYSSGI